1 MLLYN
6 WSLLTTPGKLN
17 LDLISDKILKKYISI
32 ILMDIFTSFK
42 LRFIINFEAMSR
54 QTWYCSGI
62 FSSAIWKWKCQ
73 VFIQHTI
80 IHAVL
85 DVGNSYV

>member
-6 WSLLTTPGKLN
+6 WNLLTTPGKLN
-17 LDLISDKILKKYISI
+17 LDVISDKILKKYISI

-54 QTWYCSGI
+54 QTW
-62 FSSAIWKWKCQ
+62 
-73 VFIQHTI
+73 
-80 IHAVL
+80 
-85 DVGNSYV
+85 